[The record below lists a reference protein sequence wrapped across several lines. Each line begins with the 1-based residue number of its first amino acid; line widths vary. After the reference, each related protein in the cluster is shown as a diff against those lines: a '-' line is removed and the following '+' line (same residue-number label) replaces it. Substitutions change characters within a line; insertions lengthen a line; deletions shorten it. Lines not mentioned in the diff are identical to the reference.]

1 MAVSKKISELPVLIT
16 LDPAE
21 LIAVVDVTDGVTK
34 QTTVDSIAVALRA
47 TPAETRALS
56 IDNRLITPT
65 ALAQTFYG
73 IRLFL
78 GGTPTVQATT
88 PQTSG
93 WTIARSSTGIYT
105 LTHSLDLTTQD
116 DVGWQITP
124 DASGVIGAC
133 INATKDTLTIQTI
146 LASAGTFADGEQ
158 DFMLL
163 GFRFGE

>member
-1 MAVSKKISELPVLIT
+1 MAVSKKISELPVLISPDVAD
-16 LDPAE
+16 LLP
-21 LIAVVDVTDGVTK
+21 VVNVVDGVTK
-34 QTTVDSIAVALRA
+34 QITVDSIAVALRA

-93 WTIARSSTGIYT
+93 WTIARSSTGIFT

-116 DVGWQITP
+116 DVGWQISS
-124 DASGVIGAC
+124 DAAGVNAFP
-133 INATKDTLTIQTI
+133 INSTKDAIVIQTI
-146 LASAGTFADGEQ
+146 QASAGTFVDSEN